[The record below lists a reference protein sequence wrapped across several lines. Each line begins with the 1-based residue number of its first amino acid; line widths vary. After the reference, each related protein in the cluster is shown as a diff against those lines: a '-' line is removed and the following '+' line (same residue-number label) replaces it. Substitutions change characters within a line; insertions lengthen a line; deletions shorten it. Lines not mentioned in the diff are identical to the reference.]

1 MSQQDLPPGSARLQL
16 ADGIAV
22 LRPETAVFGAMVTGW
37 SHQQM
42 ARNLSAGTISAQV
55 ATIRRFQDFCEVQ
68 GPWAWTP
75 AMADDW
81 ITELRG
87 IHGLAHS
94 TILSYQSS
102 DNRATRSHQRYQLER
117 LPRTPPGTRHHRT
130 RHLTRK
136 QVRGLIRSLP
146 LLCRGFSIATYP
158 RRQST
163 AGPYLQ
169 RTRKEPA
176 PEMAQMANWR

>member
-22 LRPETAVFGAMVTGW
+22 LRPEASVFEAMVTGW
-37 SHQQM
+37 SRQQL

-55 ATIRRFQDFCEVQ
+55 ATIRRFQGFCEVE

-87 IHGLAHS
+87 IQS
-94 TILSYQSS
+94 LS
-102 DNRATRSHQRYQLER
+102 R
-117 LPRTPPGTRHHRT
+117 
-130 RHLTRK
+130 
-136 QVRGLIRSLP
+136 
-146 LLCRGFSIATYP
+146 
-158 RRQST
+158 
-163 AGPYLQ
+163 
-169 RTRKEPA
+169 
-176 PEMAQMANWR
+176 